1 MLPHI
6 LNKDAAM
13 KVPYDIQKARKDRN
27 EQLIIYESLLD
38 KYDFR
43 KYDAKK
49 LSCKLSIRCASV
61 NELVITQLL
70 GSERNWR
77 KSKFYYIYVCMSS
90 YRKYAHQFNPEIET
104 PVFPIYVSFTAGV
117 FKREIELDDI
127 EPLNKRIVNFTDFFK
142 FKPQFRGHNLKKF
155 GV

>member
-6 LNKDAAM
+6 LKKDAVM
-13 KVPYDIQKARKDRN
+13 KVPYNIQKARKDKK

-38 KYDFR
+38 KYGFH
-43 KYDAKK
+43 KYDAKRLTCNLTIK
-49 LSCKLSIRCASV
+49 CTSV

-104 PVFPIYVSFTAGV
+104 PVFPVYVSFTAGV
-117 FKREIELDDI
+117 FKREIELADI
-127 EPLNKRIVNFTDFFK
+127 EPLNKRIVKFKDFFK
-142 FKPQFRGHNLKKF
+142 FKPEFRGHSLKNF